1 MTTAAFLQAEK
12 TLVISSQKDQTHL
25 AKQHQLFSC
34 TSPGVFWPFPTY
46 CRILG
51 WLLLPILFVPLFHPH
66 PQLAL
71 LQVSKASPTFH
82 ISNFTSLKLLWC
94 FLAPALSTQTE
105 IPPCKAALP
114 FCSLAPLTKSQ
125 KVLNTPVLGM
135 PDIKFSSLFFPSPP
149 PCNEDI
155 PRVIVSPL
163 MGSDSQVWFLFYL
176 HPPFVAL
183 LLFKW
188 GTETPLGLNDP
199 HCAENKDKAA
209 LEVPN
214 SAFGRQSLP
223 GKHQS
228 YSPSQHPQWR
238 FIPFLTSALTEHNSC
253 PVFILLS
260 LQRTHFLA
268 QNSPSETQITIGG

>member
-1 MTTAAFLQAEK
+1 MPSSTSYFPVPHQVFFDHFPL
-12 TLVISSQKDQTHL
+12 TLGFWDDSYSP
-25 AKQHQLFSC
+25 FSL
-34 TSPGVFWPFPTY
+34 S
-46 CRILG
+46 
-51 WLLLPILFVPLFHPH
+51 PLFHPH

-82 ISNFTSLKLLWC
+82 VSKFTSLKLLRC

-163 MGSDSQVWFLFYL
+163 MASDSQV
-176 HPPFVAL
+176 
-183 LLFKW
+183 
-188 GTETPLGLNDP
+188 
-199 HCAENKDKAA
+199 
-209 LEVPN
+209 
-214 SAFGRQSLP
+214 
-223 GKHQS
+223 
-228 YSPSQHPQWR
+228 
-238 FIPFLTSALTEHNSC
+238 
-253 PVFILLS
+253 
-260 LQRTHFLA
+260 
-268 QNSPSETQITIGG
+268 